1 MQIYTEIVFTLKCSE
16 RNQPDAL
23 LGLGAGLG
31 FGSLV
36 FKISN
41 SAEFFFD
48 SSNIYIL
55 VGHN

>member
-31 FGSLV
+31 FESLV

-41 SAEFFFD
+41 SAEFFLTAQ
-48 SSNIYIL
+48 IYTY
-55 VGHN
+55 